1 MRTAHLL
8 SEELLLA
15 YAAGQS
21 SEAMSLLAAA
31 HLSLNPQAREVV
43 ARLEQELA
51 TGMERAPVASLAD
64 DALEQLLGR
73 LDEAPKAAVVVPRPA
88 LKTSFEIPEPLWPY
102 LQGRDWR
109 SVVPGRVKQVE
120 LDLRIGQTPLALV
133 SMRPGFRVPTHS
145 HHGAEFNLVLTGGFS
160 DLDQDSLPGDVSERG
175 PEHEHDMRVHEDGPC
190 VVLVVRDGPLI
201 PRSATAH
208 LASWLTGF

>member
-1 MRTAHLL
+1 M
-8 SEELLLA
+8 
-15 YAAGQS
+15 
-21 SEAMSLLAAA
+21 
-31 HLSLNPQAREVV
+31 
-43 ARLEQELA
+43 ARLEQTLA
-51 TGMERAPVASLAD
+51 AGMESAPVASLAK
-64 DALEQLLGR
+64 DALPMLLAR
-73 LDEAPKAAVVVPRPA
+73 LDEAPETAVVVPRPA
-88 LKTSFEIPEPLWPY
+88 LKTGFEIPEPLWPY
-102 LQGRDWR
+102 LQNRDWK

-120 LDLRIGQTPLALV
+120 LGVRIGQTPLALV

-160 DLDQDSLPGDVSERG
+160 DLDQDFLPGDVSERG

-190 VVLVVRDGPLI
+190 VVLVARDGPLI